1 MTPTQFLFS
10 MKLLALLLL
19 ATPLAAIE
27 IFEEVPI
34 NYSGTEAESAMTR
47 IADRIAMGEALLQA
61 PTDREILAEVL
72 TELEVDAASQV
83 LVFSKTSAQNARIS
97 PWTPRAIYF
106 SENAYVG
113 WVQNGNIETITFDKK
128 LGAVFHIIDLN
139 RRGEGE
145 SPEIRRET
153 SCLSCHAST
162 LTNDVPGILVRS
174 VYPDNT
180 GRPMLEWGSTN
191 TTHGSAISTRWGG
204 WYVTGR
210 PGSEGHLGNV
220 TFGKGGSKLVAKGV
234 VESLSL
240 DLNTKPYLGGGQ
252 SDIVALMLL
261 EHQVTVHN
269 AILAG
274 HLSAIRFQ
282 HQNRAIRKSQGEDP
296 DAPLS
301 DSYQRALDN
310 LCEKMVRALLFAE
323 EYELPDDGPE
333 GGEAFQ
339 KAFAK
344 GARPAENGHSL
355 REMRLYERLF
365 KYRCSYLIYCD
376 AFTHLHPLM
385 KTRVLERMH
394 EILTHPGADPDYE
407 HLSASE
413 CKKILA
419 ILSDTLPAWDETN
432 P

>member
-1 MTPTQFLFS
+1 

-19 ATPLAAIE
+19 TTPLAATE
-27 IFEEVPI
+27 IFEEEPI
-34 NYSGTEAESAMTR
+34 NYSGSEAESAITR

-72 TELEVDAASQV
+72 TELEVDPESQV

-106 SENAYVG
+106 SDNAYVG
-113 WVQNGNIETITFDKK
+113 WVQNGNIETITFDKQ

-139 RRGEGE
+139 RRKEGE
-145 SPEIRRET
+145 SAEIRRET

-174 VYPDNT
+174 VYPDSS
-180 GRPMLEWGSTN
+180 GRPLLEWGSTH
-191 TTHGSAISTRWGG
+191 TSHSSALSTRWGG

-210 PGSEGHLGNV
+210 SGSEGNLGNV
-220 TFGKGGSKLVAKGV
+220 TFGKGGSKLVSKGS

-240 DLNTKPYLGGGQ
+240 DLNTKPYLGGGE

-261 EHQVTVHN
+261 EHQVLVHN
-269 AILAG
+269 AVLAG
-274 HLSAIRFQ
+274 HLTAFRFR
-282 HQNRAIRKSQGEDP
+282 HQNRMIRKSLGEDP
-296 DAPLS
+296 DSPLS
-301 DSYQRALDN
+301 DSYRLALDN
-310 LCEKMVRALLFAE
+310 LSEKIVSALLFAE
-323 EYELPDDGPE
+323 EYELPEDGPE
-333 GGEAFQ
+333 GGAAYQ
-339 KAFAK
+339 KAFGEHAIQ
-344 GARPAENGHSL
+344 ARNGHSL
-355 REMRLYERLF
+355 REFRLYERLF

-376 AFTHLHPLM
+376 AFTNLDPLM
-385 KTRVLERMH
+385 KTRVLTRMH
-394 EILTHPGADPDYE
+394 EILTHPGADPAYE

-413 CKKILA
+413 SKRILA
-419 ILSDTLPAWDETN
+419 ILGDTLPAWDETN

>member
-1 MTPTQFLFS
+1 

-19 ATPLAAIE
+19 TAPLAAIE
-27 IFEEVPI
+27 IFEEEPI
-34 NYSGTEAESAMTR
+34 NYSGSEAESAITR
-47 IADRIAMGEALLQA
+47 IADRIALGEALLQG

-72 TELEVDAASQV
+72 RELTVDPESQV

-106 SENAYVG
+106 SDNAYVG
-113 WVQNGNIETITFDKK
+113 WVQNGNIETITFDRK

-139 RRGEGE
+139 RRKEGE

-174 VYPDNT
+174 VYPDSS
-180 GRPMLEWGSTN
+180 GRPLLEWGSSHTS
-191 TTHGSAISTRWGG
+191 HRSALSTRWGG

-210 PGSEGHLGNV
+210 SGSEGHLGNV
-220 TFGKGGSKLVAKGV
+220 TFGKEARKLVSKGS

-240 DLNTKPYLGGGQ
+240 DLNTKPYLGGGE

-261 EHQVTVHN
+261 EHQVSVHN
-269 AILAG
+269 ALLAG
-274 HLSAIRFQ
+274 HLTAIRFR
-282 HQNRAIRKSQGEDP
+282 HQNRMIRKSLGEDP

-301 DSYQRALDN
+301 DSYRQALEH
-310 LCEKMVRALLFAE
+310 LSEKIVSALLFAD
-323 EYELPDDGPE
+323 EYELPEDGPE
-333 GGEAFQ
+333 GGAAFQ
-339 KAFAK
+339 KAFGEHAIQ
-344 GARPAENGHSL
+344 ARNGHSL
-355 REMRLYERLF
+355 RELRLYERLF

-376 AFTHLHPLM
+376 AFTNLDPLVQ
-385 KTRVLERMH
+385 TRVLTRMH
-394 EILTHPGADPDYE
+394 EILTHPGADPAYE
-407 HLSASE
+407 YLSASE
-413 CKKILA
+413 SKRILA
-419 ILSDTLPAWDETN
+419 ILGDTLPAWNETN